1 MKVAVTVCIFVLG
14 AVCSARPSHHGG
26 RRQGG
31 RSPGGRQGGLF
42 GGDGKVVLEK
52 ATMKYARWSAIYFK
66 LF

>member
-31 RSPGGRQGGLF
+31 RIQVPVVV
-42 GGDGKVVLEK
+42 KVVCLV
-52 ATMKYARWSAIYFK
+52 AMVRWS
-66 LF
+66 